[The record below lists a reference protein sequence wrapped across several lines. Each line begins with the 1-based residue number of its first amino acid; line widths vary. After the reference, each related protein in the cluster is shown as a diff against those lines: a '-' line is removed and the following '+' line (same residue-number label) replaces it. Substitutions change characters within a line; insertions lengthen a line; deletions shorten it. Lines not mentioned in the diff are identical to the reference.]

1 MLALSQM
8 RLLSRTVLNY
18 KHLDNFKI
26 SWPIKHIWLNANTQ
40 LYVKY
45 KKKMTLFIYFRGHEE
60 ETALHLAASYGSHD
74 LIHLLLKN
82 GASVDIEVYLN
93 NILF

>member
-8 RLLSRTVLNY
+8 RLLSRTVLND
-18 KHLDNFKI
+18 KHLTNFKI
-26 SWPIKHIWLNANTQ
+26 SWLIKHIWLNANTQ

-45 KKKMTLFIYFRGHEE
+45 KKKLPFLYLRGHEE

-82 GASVDIEVYLN
+82 GASVDIEVYL
-93 NILF
+93 IE